1 MVSPVLDPRLPRPA
15 HLLAEGDVVGGK
27 YRIER
32 VLGVGGMGSV
42 VAAANLDLGSRVAL
56 KIMLPE
62 LADSPEFAARFIR
75 EARAAASIT
84 GDHVVR
90 VFDVS
95 KMDDGTLYMVM
106 ELLDG
111 HDLHQVLKARGPLPI
126 DEAADWLLEAC
137 DALAEAHA
145 HGIVHRD
152 LKPSNLFIVEQA
164 GAKGTLKVLDFG
176 ISKLTGLQAVNDGG
190 PTLTTADSMLG
201 SPYYMSPEQIRNAKT
216 VDARAD
222 LWSLGVIL
230 HKMLTG
236 FLPFESD
243 SMGEHLSMIA
253 ADPPAPLRLRRPD
266 APAELEAIVL
276 RCLEKDASLRFQN
289 IAQLAAALAPFAPPS
304 SQKLIDHIT
313 ALLGP
318 AALAIE
324 APRSTSTPPLREN
337 PDDPTITNATAS
349 QPTPRFRSAPRR
361 RGAAAFV
368 AAILVLVTGIIY
380 FASASH
386 GPPQSM
392 VASTVPGITS
402 PPSVVDAIAPS
413 AEPVAPAE
421 ITIRLEL
428 HPEGAIV
435 ELDGVKVSGSTL
447 QVPRSERAHALVISA
462 AGYTTETR
470 SITARADT
478 LLSLSLRRQESP
490 PGRLVAPVSQ
500 SRAGSPTPP
509 AAATEVPLPRPAP
522 QTIEAAPPPPK
533 KLKGPVETDL

>member
-1 MVSPVLDPRLPRPA
+1 
-15 HLLAEGDVVGGK
+15 LLAEGDVIAGK

-32 VLGVGGMGSV
+32 VLGVGGMGAV
-42 VAAANLDLGSRVAL
+42 VAAANLALGSRVAL

-84 GDHVVR
+84 GEHVVR

-111 HDLHQVLKARGPLPI
+111 QDLHQVLKARGPLPI
-126 DEAADWLLEAC
+126 DEAVGWLLEAC

-152 LKPSNLFIVEQA
+152 LKPSNLFIVEQT
-164 GAKGTLKVLDFG
+164 GAKGALKVLDFG

-201 SPYYMSPEQIRNAKT
+201 SPYYMSPEQIRNART

-289 IAQLAAALAPFAPPS
+289 IAQLAAALAPFAPPA
-304 SQKLIDHIT
+304 SQRLLDHIT

-318 AALAIE
+318 AALA
-324 APRSTSTPPLREN
+324 AGSSRATSTPPPPVNR
-337 PDDPTITNATAS
+337 DDPTVTNATS
-349 QPTPRFRSAPRR
+349 SRPTQRVRSAPP
-361 RGAAAFV
+361 RGRAAAF
-368 AAILVLVTGIIY
+368 AASILVLATGIIY
-380 FASASH
+380 FVSASH
-386 GPPQSM
+386 RPPQSM
-392 VASTVPGITS
+392 VASTVAAGITS
-402 PPSVVDAIAPS
+402 SPSVDDAAAPS

-421 ITIRLEL
+421 IEVRLEI
-428 HPEGAIV
+428 HPVGAIV
-435 ELDGVKVSGSTL
+435 ELDGIKTSGSTL
-447 QVPRSERAHALVISA
+447 RVPRSGRAHTLVISA
-462 AGYTTETR
+462 VGYETETR
-470 SITARADT
+470 SIEARADMV
-478 LLSLSLRRQESP
+478 LSLSLRRQESK
-490 PGRLVAPVSQ
+490 PGRPVAPVSPAR
-500 SRAGSPTPP
+500 SSPPTPP
-509 AAATEVPLPRPAP
+509 PAATEASL
-522 QTIEAAPPPPK
+522 PPPAK

>member
-1 MVSPVLDPRLPRPA
+1 MESPVPDPRLPRPA
-15 HLLAEGDVVGGK
+15 HLLAEGDVIAGK

-56 KIMLPE
+56 KIMLPD

-126 DEAADWLLEAC
+126 NEAAGWLLEAC

-152 LKPSNLFIVEQA
+152 LKPSNLFIVEQT

-176 ISKLTGLQAVNDGG
+176 ISKLTGLQAINDGG

-266 APAELEAIVL
+266 APAELEAVVL
-276 RCLEKDASLRFQN
+276 RCLQKDASRRFQN

-304 SQKLIDHIT
+304 SQKLLDHIT
-313 ALLGP
+313 ALIGP
-318 AALAIE
+318 AALAVE
-324 APRSTSTPPLREN
+324 APRSTSTPHPPMNR
-337 PDDPTITNATAS
+337 DDPTVTNVTS
-349 QPTPRFRSAPRR
+349 SRPTQPVRSTPR
-361 RGAAAFV
+361 RGRAASFV
-368 AAILVLVTGIIY
+368 AAILVLATGIIY
-380 FASASH
+380 YASPSP
-386 GPPQSM
+386 GPPRVM
-392 VASTVPGITS
+392 VESTAAAVGITS
-402 PPSVVDAIAPS
+402 PPRVDEAVAPS
-413 AEPVAPAE
+413 PEPTAPAE

-435 ELDGVKVSGSTL
+435 EFDGIKASGSTL
-447 QVPRSERAHALVISA
+447 RVPRSERAHRLVISA
-462 AGYTTETR
+462 VGYATETR
-470 SITARADT
+470 SIEARADT

-490 PGRLVAPVSQ
+490 SGRLVAPVSTA
-500 SRAGSPTPP
+500 RASSPTPP
-509 AAATEVPLPRPAP
+509 PAATEVPLLPPA
-522 QTIEAAPPPPK
+522 K
-533 KLKGPVETDL
+533 KLKGPVETNL

>member
-1 MVSPVLDPRLPRPA
+1 MVSPVLDRRLPRPA
-15 HLLAEGDVVGGK
+15 HLLAEGDVIAGK

-32 VLGVGGMGSV
+32 MLGVGGMGSV
-42 VAAANLDLGSRVAL
+42 VAAANLALGSRVAL

-84 GDHVVR
+84 GEHVVR

-111 HDLHQVLKARGPLPI
+111 QDLHQVLKARGLLPI
-126 DEAADWLLEAC
+126 EEAVGWLLEAC

-152 LKPSNLFIVEQA
+152 LKPSNLFIVEQS
-164 GAKGTLKVLDFG
+164 GAKRALKVLDFG

-253 ADPPAPLRLRRPD
+253 ADPPVPLRLRRPD

-289 IAQLAAALAPFAPPS
+289 IAQLAAALAPFAPPA
-304 SQKLIDHIT
+304 SQKLLDHIT

-318 AALAIE
+318 VAPAAE
-324 APRSTSTPPLREN
+324 SPRATSTPPPPMNR
-337 PDDPTITNATAS
+337 DDPTVTNATSSRSTQRVRPA
-349 QPTPRFRSAPRR
+349 PPRGR
-361 RGAAAFV
+361 AAAF
-368 AAILVLVTGIIY
+368 AASILVLVAGIIY
-380 FASASH
+380 IASASR
-386 GPPQSM
+386 GRPQSRA
-392 VASTVPGITS
+392 ASIVDAGTTS
-402 PPSVVDAIAPS
+402 SPSVDDSVAPS

-421 ITIRLEL
+421 IEIRLEL
-428 HPEGAIV
+428 HPVGATV
-435 ELDGVKVSGSTL
+435 ELDGIKASGSTL
-447 QVPRSERAHALVISA
+447 RVPRSERAHTLVISA
-462 AGYTTETR
+462 AGYATETR
-470 SITARADT
+470 SIEARSDT
-478 LLSLSLRRQESP
+478 LLSLSLRRQESR
-490 PGRLVAPVSQ
+490 PGRLVAPVRPKST
-500 SRAGSPTPP
+500 PT
-509 AAATEVPLPRPAP
+509 AATELPLVPTTPPV
-522 QTIEAAPPPPK
+522 IEALPPPPK

>member
-1 MVSPVLDPRLPRPA
+1 MASLYADPKLPRPA
-15 HLLAEGDVVGGK
+15 HLLAEGDVIAGK

-32 VLGVGGMGSV
+32 VLGVGGMGAV
-42 VAAANLDLGSRVAL
+42 VAAANLALGSRVAL

-84 GDHVVR
+84 GEHVVR

-111 HDLHQVLKARGPLPI
+111 QDLHTVLKARGPLPI
-126 DEAADWLLEAC
+126 DEAVGWLLEAC

-152 LKPSNLFIVEQA
+152 LKPSNLFIVEQS
-164 GAKGTLKVLDFG
+164 GAKGALKVLDFG

-276 RCLEKDASLRFQN
+276 RCLEKDASLRFQS
-289 IAQLAAALAPFAPPS
+289 IAQLAAALAPFAPPA
-304 SQKLIDHIT
+304 SQKLLDHIT

-318 AALAIE
+318 VALA
-324 APRSTSTPPLREN
+324 AGSPRATSTPPPPVNR
-337 PDDPTITNATAS
+337 DDPTVTNATS
-349 QPTPRFRSAPRR
+349 SRPTQRVRPAPPRGR
-361 RGAAAFV
+361 AAAF
-368 AAILVLVTGIIY
+368 AASTLVLAVGIIY
-380 FASASH
+380 FASASR

-392 VASTVPGITS
+392 VASTVAAGITS
-402 PPSVVDAIAPS
+402 SPSVDDAVAPS

-421 ITIRLEL
+421 IEIRLEI
-428 HPEGAIV
+428 HPVGAIV
-435 ELDGVKVSGSTL
+435 VLDGIKASGSTL
-447 QVPRSERAHALVISA
+447 RVPRSERAHTLVISA
-462 AGYTTETR
+462 VGYATETR
-470 SITARADT
+470 SIEARADT
-478 LLSLSLRRQESP
+478 LLSLSLRRQEGP
-490 PGRLVAPVSQ
+490 PRLVVAP
-500 SRAGSPTPP
+500 ANT
-509 AAATEVPLPRPAP
+509 ARPAP
-522 QTIEAAPPPPK
+522 PPPPAVTEIAPPPSPPAKEAAPPTVK
-533 KLKGPVETDL
+533 KLKGPVETNL